1 MRKILH
7 HACPPLAQTANV
19 RVALHTLADVAFV
32 HVLSPLHIPDVKVG
46 TNGLHEINKDKIN
59 ELFSLPQNIKGFGP
73 VKEASINATQLRRAE
88 LLLELENESLEKL
101 AAE

>member
-1 MRKILH
+1 MLYYQENLKLKFLRNTIFDPFRYSHDRKLERSLINDFEDDLDKF
-7 HACPPLAQTANV
+7 LDN
-19 RVALHTLADVAFV
+19 F
-32 HVLSPLHIPDVKVG
+32 
-46 TNGLHEINKDKIN
+46 NEINKDKIN

-88 LLLELENESLEKL
+88 LLLELENESLEKF

>member
-1 MRKILH
+1 MS
-7 HACPPLAQTANV
+7 Q
-19 RVALHTLADVAFV
+19 
-32 HVLSPLHIPDVKVG
+32 VLLVDIGG
-46 TNGLHEINKDKIN
+46 TNMRYAYSKLGSSDIYESKRMSLENLDNFNEINKDKIN